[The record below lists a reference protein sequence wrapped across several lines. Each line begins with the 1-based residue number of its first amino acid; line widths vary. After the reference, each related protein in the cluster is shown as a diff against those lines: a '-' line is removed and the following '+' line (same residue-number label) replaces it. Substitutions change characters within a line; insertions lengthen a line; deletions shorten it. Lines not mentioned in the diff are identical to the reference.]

1 MHFEVAGLELAWWIP
16 PLVSCVIATI
26 FTSGGVSGA
35 FILLPFQVSVLGFSS
50 PAVTPTNHLYN
61 VVAIP
66 GGVYR
71 YIREGRMLWPLAA
84 ITIVGTL
91 PGVVLGSWLRVA
103 YLPDARTFK
112 LFTGFV
118 LLLIG
123 GRMLWEN
130 ILRPLCCRLGLHRDV
145 CREAQPRITPVE
157 VVRFDW
163 RRLEFRFSDKVY
175 GVSVPT
181 LILLTTVVGML
192 GGAYGVGGGAIISPF
207 LVTFL
212 QLPVYTV
219 AGASL
224 LGTFLTSA
232 FAVVLFTV
240 LAPLLGSAS
249 LTVSPDWML
258 GGLFGLGGLLGTY
271 LGASLQRYLPQQ
283 AIKIVLALGVT
294 VVSTRYIVGYF
305 L

>member
-1 MHFEVAGLELAWWIP
+1 MPYSCTLFFYLFSCLAGVLL
-16 PLVSCVIATI
+16 PLPVLGLKCGGEGCYGLTG
-26 FTSGGVSGA
+26 GGVWIDSPQSA
-35 FILLPFQVSVLGFSS
+35 LFTCAVYFLLQG
-50 PAVTPTNHLYN
+50 
-61 VVAIP
+61 
-66 GGVYR
+66 
-71 YIREGRMLWPLAA
+71 
-84 ITIVGTL
+84 
-91 PGVVLGSWLRVA
+91 
-103 YLPDARTFK
+103 TFK
-112 LFTGFV
+112 LFAGFV